1 MLAGL
6 VREVFFKVNTKD
18 SGMTP
23 MVLLSCRGHFQLKE
37 NSTQWSDA
45 K

>member
-1 MLAGL
+1 MFAGL
-6 VREVFFKVNTKD
+6 VREVFFKVNAKD

-23 MVLLSCRGHFQLKE
+23 MVLLSCHGYFQLKE
-37 NSTQWSDA
+37 NSTQWSVA